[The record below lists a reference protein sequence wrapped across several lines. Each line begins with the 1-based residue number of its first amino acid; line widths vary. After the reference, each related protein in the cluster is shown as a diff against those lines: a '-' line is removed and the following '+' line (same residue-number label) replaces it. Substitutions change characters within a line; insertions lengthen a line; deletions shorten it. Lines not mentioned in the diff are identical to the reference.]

1 MSARRCPVWIAP
13 ACVWASS
20 ALLVAHVAAQS
31 PADQSAAR
39 ASQSAGDEGLDRTLA
54 KVVKIFGSGGM
65 GGLEGYGSG
74 FLVSPG
80 GHVVTVWSH
89 LIDSGEVSV
98 VLNDGRRF
106 LAKFVKGD
114 PSRDLAVLKIDS
126 PDVELPFFDL
136 RDSAEAAP
144 GTRVLAY
151 SNMFKVATGDEPV
164 SVVHGVISVR
174 TRLSARRGAYR
185 AAYEGPV
192 YVVDSVTN
200 NPGAAGGALTTLD
213 GRLVGML
220 GRELLNSES
229 NTWVNYAVPMS
240 ELRGTIDDIMAGRA
254 LPPPKSPDA
263 GQPHFAALDFG
274 LVLVPDVVYRTPAYV
289 ETVVPGSPSA
299 KAGIHAE
306 DLIVF
311 VNDELVQSNRALKTI
326 LGRLEAG
333 DLIHVVVRRKDQLL
347 PLELR
352 VPDRAGKQDR

>member
-1 MSARRCPVWIAP
+1 
-13 ACVWASS
+13 
-20 ALLVAHVAAQS
+20 
-31 PADQSAAR
+31 
-39 ASQSAGDEGLDRTLA
+39 
-54 KVVKIFGSGGM
+54 
-65 GGLEGYGSG
+65 
-74 FLVSPG
+74 
-80 GHVVTVWSH
+80 

-106 LAKFVKGD
+106 SAKFLKGD

-126 PDVELPFFDL
+126 PDLDVPFFDL
-136 RDSAEAAP
+136 RDSVEATP

-174 TRLSARRGAYR
+174 TRLSGRRGAYR

-213 GRLVGML
+213 GRLIGMI

-240 ELRGTIDDIMAGRA
+240 QLRTAIEDIIAGRYTTPTPKPADAA
-254 LPPPKSPDA
+254 LPR
-263 GQPHFAALDFG
+263 FVALDFG

-289 ETVVPGSPSA
+289 ETVVANSSAA
-299 KAGIHAE
+299 KAGICPE

-311 VNDELVQSNRALKTI
+311 VNDELVQSNRSLKAI
-326 LGRLEAG
+326 LGRMEPG

-352 VPDRAGKQDR
+352 VPDRKVVK

>member
-1 MSARRCPVWIAP
+1 MSVRSFRVWMVAVC
-13 ACVWASS
+13 ACALWASCTG
-20 ALLVAHVAAQS
+20 
-31 PADQSAAR
+31 SAAGQALSESAAGQQP
-39 ASQSAGDEGLDRTLA
+39 ASGDEGLDRTLA

-74 FLVSPG
+74 FLVSSS

-106 LAKFVKGD
+106 AAKFVKGD
-114 PSRDLAVLKIDS
+114 PSRDLAVLKVES
-126 PDVELPFFDL
+126 PDAELPFFDL
-136 RDSAEAAP
+136 KDIADATP

-240 ELRGTIDDIMAGRA
+240 QLRQTIEDIMAGRA
-254 LPPPKSPDA
+254 LPATKPTDT
-263 GQPHFAALDFG
+263 GQPRFAALDFG

-289 ETVVPGSPSA
+289 EAVVAGSAAA
-299 KAGIHAE
+299 KAGIRSE

-326 LGRLEAG
+326 LGRLEPG

-347 PLELR
+347 PLEMR
-352 VPDRAGKQDR
+352 VPDRAGK

>member
-1 MSARRCPVWIAP
+1 MPAQRCSLWIALV
-13 ACVWASS
+13 CVGTCWVASVSS
-20 ALLVAHVAAQS
+20 ASAQAPS
-31 PADQSAAR
+31 DPGAR
-39 ASQSAGDEGLDRTLA
+39 QVQAAGDEGLDRTLA

-74 FLVSPG
+74 FLVSSG
-80 GHVVTVWSH
+80 GHIVTVWSH
-89 LIDSGEVSV
+89 LIDTGEVSV

-106 LAKFVKGD
+106 SAKFVKGD

-126 PDVELPFFDL
+126 PDVEVPFFDL
-136 RDSAEAAP
+136 RESVEAAP

-185 AAYEGPV
+185 ATYEGPV

-240 ELRGTIDDIMAGRA
+240 QLRSTIEDIMAGRA
-254 LPPPKSPDA
+254 LPPAKTPDA
-263 GQPHFAALDFG
+263 NQPHFSAIDFG
-274 LVLVPDVVYRTPAYV
+274 LVLVPDVVYRTPAFV
-289 ETVVPGSPSA
+289 ETVVPGSSSA
-299 KAGIHAE
+299 KAGIRSE

-311 VNDELVQSNRALKTI
+311 VNDELVQSNRALKAI
-326 LGRLEAG
+326 LGRLEPG

-347 PLELR
+347 PLDLR